1 MQEWRCRKRGHHEG
15 SSVRDM
21 VVGQGG
27 GCGDREEGVSLR
39 GEIDRMDVAMDD
51 LPEKAAVKVQVLN
64 GQSGWVGRGKG
75 GAARVALARPF
86 PPNSWCVLMSPRH
99 FLPPNGG
106 M

>member
-27 GCGDREEGVSLR
+27 GCGDREKGVSLR

-64 GQSGWVGRGKG
+64 GRSIRLGWERKG
-75 GAARVALARPF
+75 G
-86 PPNSWCVLMSPRH
+86 SCQGGISSP
-99 FLPPNGG
+99 LSPK
-106 M
+106 